1 MTKDELSIFEE
12 LPKEWKNAIF
22 RGTFALSIEAYS
34 EAIAQFR
41 WVRDQMNVDY
51 FINGVPEKRLP
62 SYLYLSSK
70 IAELY
75 NIKRIRKREQRMS
88 YSMMLVFWRRKKVGI

>member
-51 FINGVPEKRLP
+51 FINGVPEKDFRAIYTLA
-62 SYLYLSSK
+62 LK
-70 IAELY
+70 
-75 NIKRIRKREQRMS
+75 
-88 YSMMLVFWRRKKVGI
+88 